1 MKKNISKLSDGKN
14 FSIIID
20 LKNIFKEQKIKTKKE
35 KIKHGGKIKF
45 GLNSCQYTFYN
56 DTFEEKI
63 LRAIEGILKHEP
75 VDDKIKFLQGI
86 PEKLEIKVEY
96 NNFHESSEIRIEKIS
111 HFALVTLAY
120 YLLRVIKV
128 FECEVKS
135 DMDQGYGLVAIDEAI

>member
-1 MKKNISKLSDGKN
+1 MKKSVSKLSDDKN

-20 LKNIFKEQKIKTKKE
+20 LKNIFKEQKIKIKKE
-35 KIKHGGKIKF
+35 KINHGGNIKF
-45 GLNSCQYTFYN
+45 GLNSCQYTFYS

-63 LRAIEGILKHEP
+63 LRAIEGILIHEP
-75 VDDKIKFLQGI
+75 DDDKIKFLQGI
-86 PEKLEIKVEY
+86 PKKLEIKVEY
-96 NNFHESSEIRIEKIS
+96 SNFHDSSEIRIEKIS